1 MKKGSREVK
10 EKRVTSLLGEE
21 EGDGEAGDVLSE
33 VHYFT
38 LSRPKVLNTT
48 SPEVAHNM
56 ALLIPP
62 LSI

>member
-38 LSRPKVLNTT
+38 LSRPKVLNAIL
-48 SPEVAHNM
+48 SELAPNM
-56 ALLIPP
+56 VLLMPP
-62 LSI
+62 PSI